1 MFRIIIGGTLLFVG
15 IMLFAAAGAAS
26 HTGLSTDFTEG
37 ETWLLWGIFVVPITL
52 GLWLLFGRWL
62 RKLFR

>member
-1 MFRIIIGGTLLFVG
+1 MFRVIIGSTLLFAG

-26 HTGLSTDFTEG
+26 HTGLSTDFTER
-37 ETWLLWGIFVVPITL
+37 ETWLLWALFGAPMML
-52 GLWLLFGRWL
+52 GLWLLFGKSL